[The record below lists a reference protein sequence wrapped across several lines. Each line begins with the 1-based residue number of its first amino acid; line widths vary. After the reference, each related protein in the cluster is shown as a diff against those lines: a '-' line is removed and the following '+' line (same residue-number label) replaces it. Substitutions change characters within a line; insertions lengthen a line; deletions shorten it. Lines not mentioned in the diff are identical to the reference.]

1 MRNEMSNDVING
13 LWKKIKTKLSGPVVG
28 TLIMILF
35 ITVLFAIVAPRYLLL
50 GNMSDI
56 LKTISIK
63 FIIALALGIVIASGG
78 FDLSVGHIAGFSGLV
93 TAYMMVNLRMNIPVS
108 IFGGIG
114 VGVLIGCVNGMI
126 VAWLGVSSFI
136 TTLAMQML
144 IVGLRYG
151 LTNGTTIMRLP
162 KAFRWLGNGSVLGI
176 PFLVIMML
184 VILLIMIFSM
194 HCTTLG
200 RRIISTGQNMETS
213 WLSGI
218 NPRIY
223 TWLALVISGA
233 LCSIAGILM
242 VSRNELANVDVGD
255 GYLMEAIAT
264 AVFAH
269 VMFGKFKVYG
279 VILMTTFIAML
290 INGLTMIGVTPS
302 SMNIV
307 RGVML
312 IVVIGFGKIM
322 QHLRSRR
329 FV

>member
-1 MRNEMSNDVING
+1 
-13 LWKKIKTKLSGPVVG
+13 
-28 TLIMILF
+28 
-35 ITVLFAIVAPRYLLL
+35 
-50 GNMSDI
+50 
-56 LKTISIK
+56 
-63 FIIALALGIVIASGG
+63 
-78 FDLSVGHIAGFSGLV
+78 
-93 TAYMMVNLRMNIPVS
+93 
-108 IFGGIG
+108 
-114 VGVLIGCVNGMI
+114 
-126 VAWLGVSSFI
+126 
-136 TTLAMQML
+136 ML

-162 KAFRWLGNGSVLGI
+162 KAFTWFGNGRVLGI
-176 PFLVIMML
+176 PFLVIIMFA
-184 VILLIMIFSM
+184 ILIIMSFAM
-194 HCTTLG
+194 HWTTLG
-200 RRIISTGQNMETS
+200 RRIISTGKNMETS

-233 LCSIAGILM
+233 LCSIAGILI

-269 VMFGKFKVYG
+269 VMFSNFKVYG

-322 QHLRSRR
+322 QHMRNRR
-329 FV
+329 HI

>member
-1 MRNEMSNDVING
+1 
-13 LWKKIKTKLSGPVVG
+13 
-28 TLIMILF
+28 MILF
-35 ITVLFAIVAPRYLLL
+35 IMVLFTAVTPRYLSL
-50 GNMSDI
+50 GNITDI

-63 FIIALALGIVIASGG
+63 FIIALAIGIVIASGG
-78 FDLSVGHIAGFSGLV
+78 FDLSVGHMAGFSGLV
-93 TAYMMVNLRMNIPVS
+93 TAYMLVNLHMNIPLS
-108 IFGGIG
+108 IFAGIC
-114 VGVLIGCVNGMI
+114 VGTLIGCVNGII

-151 LTNGTTIMRLP
+151 LTNGTTIMRMP
-162 KAFRWLGNGSVLGI
+162 KAFTWFGTGRVFGI
-176 PFLVIMML
+176 PVLVIIMF
-184 VILLIMIFSM
+184 VILIIMIFAM
-194 HCTTLG
+194 HWTTLG
-200 RRIISTGQNMETS
+200 RRIISTGQNMEAS

-218 NPRIY
+218 NPRVY

-233 LCSIAGILM
+233 LCSIAGILI
-242 VSRNELANVDVGD
+242 VARNELANVDVGD

-269 VMFGKFKVYG
+269 VMFGNFKAYG
-279 VILMTTFIAML
+279 VILMTTFLAML
-290 INGLTMIGVTPS
+290 INGLTMLGVTPS

-322 QHLRSRR
+322 QYLRSRR
-329 FV
+329 HL

>member
-1 MRNEMSNDVING
+1 MRNDLVSG
-13 LWKKIKTKLSGPVVG
+13 LGEKIKIKLSGPVIG

-35 ITVLFAIVAPRYLLL
+35 ITVLFTVVTPRYLSL
-50 GNMSDI
+50 GNITDI

-63 FIIALALGIVIASGG
+63 FIIALAIGIVIASGG
-78 FDLSVGHIAGFSGLV
+78 FDLSVGHMAGFSGLV
-93 TAYMMVNLRMNIPVS
+93 TAYMLVNLHMNIPLS
-108 IFGGIG
+108 ILAGIC
-114 VGVLIGCVNGMI
+114 VGTLIGCVNGII

-151 LTNGTTIMRLP
+151 LTNGTTIMRMP
-162 KAFRWLGNGSVLGI
+162 KAFTWLGNGRVFGI
-176 PFLVIMML
+176 PVLVIIMFA
-184 VILLIMIFSM
+184 ILIIMIFAI
-194 HCTTLG
+194 HWTTLG
-200 RRIISTGQNMETS
+200 RRIIATGQNMEAS

-233 LCSIAGILM
+233 LCSIAGILI
-242 VSRNELANVDVGD
+242 VARNELANVDVGD

-269 VMFGKFKVYG
+269 VMFGKFKAYG

-290 INGLTMIGVTPS
+290 INGLTMLGVTPS
-302 SMNIV
+302 SMNIF

-322 QHLRSRR
+322 QYLRSRR
-329 FV
+329 HV